1 MHKKLINDL
10 HNIAFG
16 IVSSVGNY
24 YVNVEKKKQK
34 KKNTREICTCF
45 PNRRRVERGRERE
58 EKMYKKSFTEE
69 ILTMKSVL
77 YLSSKRRE
85 LEIKASR

>member
-24 YVNVEKKKQK
+24 YANVEKKKKKHQGNLYLLPKQEESGKGKRKGGKNVQK
-34 KKNTREICTCF
+34 ELH
-45 PNRRRVERGRERE
+45 RRNLDHEV
-58 EKMYKKSFTEE
+58 S
-69 ILTMKSVL
+69 
-77 YLSSKRRE
+77 LSSKRRE